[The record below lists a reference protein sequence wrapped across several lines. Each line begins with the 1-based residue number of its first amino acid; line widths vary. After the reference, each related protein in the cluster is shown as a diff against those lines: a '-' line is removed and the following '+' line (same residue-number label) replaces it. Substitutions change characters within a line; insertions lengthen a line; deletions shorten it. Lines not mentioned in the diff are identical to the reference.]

1 MSDEP
6 PVLQTPGGGQ
16 YRRINSLPDDERD
29 LLKEMVREQ
38 RQTNERLGRIEKE
51 LLGEETDRSS
61 GLVFR
66 LAKVEERVAIGVWL
80 IGSIGL
86 AVLGLIVAKFASMM
100 EGK

>member
-1 MSDEP
+1 LAEEGESVSE
-6 PVLQTPGGGQ
+6 TPSTRSFTQ
-16 YRRINSLPDDERD
+16 LPDDERD
-29 LLKEMVREQ
+29 LLKQMVFEQ
-38 RQTNERLGRIEKE
+38 RLTNERLGRIEKE

-66 LAKVEERVAIGVWL
+66 LAKVEERVQIGVWL

-86 AVLGLIVAKFASMM
+86 AVIGLIVAKLASVM